1 MQTYYISGSN
11 GFTIRVKS
19 VQPIS
24 GSYSIGSLQLQ
35 NMLTL
40 VNSTASLSNVSY
52 EPYESLLSF
61 TASIGSAQ
69 TAGEYRATLYDSTNT
84 NSIWHGSFQVYASQS
99 FDNQTKSEYR
109 NQIPVEGNIVSNVS
123 TNEYVIL

>member
-11 GFTIRVKS
+11 GFSIRVKS
-19 VQPIS
+19 VEPIS
-24 GSYSIGSLQLQ
+24 GSYPIGSLQLQ

-61 TASIGSAQ
+61 TASIGGAT

-84 NSIWHGSFQVYASQS
+84 DTLWHGSFQIYASQS
-99 FDNQTKSEYR
+99 LSPKSDYR
-109 NQIPVEGNIVSNVS
+109 NQIPVDANIVSNVS